1 MSTYN
6 ENKSSNFLRTQ
17 SYIANGMPNPT
28 FKTSKKDYLSSLIRN
43 KFGNKTQT
51 QHKSNPKINK
61 SKNYINDVKKKKKNS
76 SKKPSQKKLLKKYI
90 NDKVEE
96 KTEIINHKNNNKNS
110 RNTYLYNT
118 KTEKFKNIDENYLYS
133 KTHHYNVKGNNKKE
147 SKGKENNKNAMN
159 VRNKRNNINKN
170 NGQRNE
176 INKSNGLHKSN
187 TFTNNVN
194 DQFFAKTTQAKNN
207 YNFDFENIIKQ
218 TNLGI
223 MTTRA
228 NIRNK
233 RNKQFN
239 KDIDN
244 IYSMTYRSKL
254 KQNPKLLEPGKVK
267 NFIHKILSNDNDE
280 YLDIKNQK
288 NKNTLLNKFIRYT
301 QREKVDFE
309 DKNKTQRGLLT
320 IKNLI
325 NRKIMIY
332 SPKSTT
338 NKMYNIPTNL
348 FHNSYSNYKLYHENL
363 NNFSKKSNSR
373 NKEIVPVLT
382 EYNVKHRKK
391 NDSSNDLSKIKISK
405 SISNLINSIREKR
418 KTIKFI
424 KELNNNKQFGN
435 NSNKHIRF
443 TFSSDKDDDSSD
455 EFYSPNKSKNN
466 NKKKIRNNKRINYF
480 IKKNI
485 SSDNFSNNYKKKN
498 NKINYNTINIR
509 INHFINAYNEK
520 KHFVM
525 PANNAIN

>member
-17 SYIANGMPNPT
+17 SYIANGMSNPA

-43 KFGNKTQT
+43 KYGKKSKT
-51 QHKSNPKINK
+51 KSTPKINK
-61 SKNYINDVKKKKKNS
+61 NNNYINDVKKKKKNS
-76 SKKPSQKKLLKKYI
+76 FKKPNQKNLLRKYI
-90 NDKVEE
+90 NEKMEE
-96 KTEIINHKNNNKNS
+96 KSEIINHKNNDKNS
-110 RNTYLYNT
+110 RNAYIYNT
-118 KTEKFKNIDENYLYS
+118 KTKNIDENYLFS
-133 KTHHYNVKGNNKKE
+133 KNHHYNVKQNNKKE
-147 SKGKENNKNAMN
+147 SKGKENNKNALN
-159 VRNKRNNINKN
+159 VRNKKNYINKS
-170 NGQRNE
+170 NGQHNE

-187 TFTNNVN
+187 TFTNNIN
-194 DQFFAKTTQAKNN
+194 NEFFSKTTKGKNS
-207 YNFDFENIIKQ
+207 YKFDFENIINPG
-218 TNLGI
+218 NLDI

-228 NIRNK
+228 NINHK

-239 KDIDN
+239 KYVDY

-267 NFIHKILSNDNDE
+267 NFVNKILSNDNEE
-280 YLDIKNQK
+280 YLDIKIKK
-288 NKNTLLNKFIRYT
+288 NKNILLNKLNRYIKR
-301 QREKVDFE
+301 QKVDFE

-325 NRKIMIY
+325 NKKINIF
-332 SPKSTT
+332 SPKSTA

-348 FHNSYSNYKLYHENL
+348 FHNSYSNYKQYQENL

-373 NKEIVPVLT
+373 NKEISPILT
-382 EYNVKHRKK
+382 EYNTKHRKR
-391 NDSSNDLSKIKISK
+391 NDNSKDLSKIKMNK
-405 SISNLINSIREKR
+405 SLSNYINSFREQR

-424 KELNNNKQFGN
+424 KDLNNNKQLRN
-435 NSNKHIRF
+435 NSNKHIKF
-443 TFSSDKDDDSSD
+443 TFSSNKDDDSSD

-466 NKKKIRNNKRINYF
+466 NTNKIRNNKKINYF

-485 SSDNFSNNYKKKN
+485 SSDNFRNNFEKKN
-498 NKINYNTINIR
+498 NKINYNAINIR
-509 INHFINAYNEK
+509 INNFINAYNEK

>member
-17 SYIANGMPNPT
+17 SYIANGMPNPS

-43 KFGNKTQT
+43 KYDKKSQT
-51 QHKSNPKINK
+51 KSKPKINK
-61 SKNYINDVKKKKKNS
+61 SNNYINDVKKKKKNS
-76 SKKPSQKKLLKKYI
+76 FKKPSQKKLLKKYI
-90 NDKVEE
+90 NDKMEE
-96 KTEIINHKNNNKNS
+96 KTEIINHKNNDKNS
-110 RNTYLYNT
+110 RNTYIYNT
-118 KTEKFKNIDENYLYS
+118 KTEKFKNVDENYLYS
-133 KTHHYNVKGNNKKE
+133 KTHHYNVKGNKKKE
-147 SKGKENNKNAMN
+147 SKGKENNKNSLN
-159 VRNKRNNINKN
+159 VRNFINKRN
-170 NGQRNE
+170 GQHNE

-187 TFTNNVN
+187 TFNNN
-194 DQFFAKTTQAKNN
+194 INEEFFAKTTKGKSS
-207 YNFDFENIIKQ
+207 YKFDFENIINQAK
-218 TNLGI
+218 LGI

-228 NIRNK
+228 NINHK

-267 NFIHKILSNDNDE
+267 NFIHKILSNNNEE
-280 YLDIKNQK
+280 YLDIKNKK
-288 NKNTLLNKFIRYT
+288 NKNILLNKLNCYIK
-301 QREKVDFE
+301 REKVDFE

-325 NRKIMIY
+325 NKKINIF

-348 FHNSYSNYKLYHENL
+348 FHNSYSNYKQYHENL
-363 NNFSKKSNSR
+363 NIFSQKGNSR
-373 NKEIVPVLT
+373 NKEISPILT
-382 EYNVKHRKK
+382 EYNTKHRKK
-391 NDSSNDLSKIKISK
+391 NDCSNDLSKIKMSK
-405 SISNLINSIREKR
+405 SLSNYINSFRENR

-424 KELNNNKQFGN
+424 KDLNNNKQLGN
-435 NSNKHIRF
+435 NSNKHIKF
-443 TFSSDKDDDSSD
+443 TFSSNKDDDSSD

-466 NKKKIRNNKRINYF
+466 NTNKIRNNKKINYF

-485 SSDNFSNNYKKKN
+485 SSDNFRNNFEKKN
-498 NKINYNTINIR
+498 NKINYNAINIR
-509 INHFINAYNEK
+509 INNFINAYNEK